1 MCFAGSEVNRVE
13 NPPVSPLLAY
23 FNECQKPESKASELK
38 YSEMPLFYV
47 WKGSK
52 NDGQWVLRKR
62 GHGNQ
67 IGRLPYRM
75 LSPHNHE
82 YFYMRT
88 LLSVRIGVTGFE
100 ELRTI
105 KDDDLEDGEYIC
117 KNYKEACQKMGLYHD
132 DTEWDKVMEEA
143 SIWGFPK
150 SLRMLAANILLYNR
164 PVDPMTFIANHVE
177 SLTEDFRRKNE
188 KAGQSEIHDWLF
200 SELEQLLE
208 AAGSGLKPVGLQ
220 EPERVKKTTRAFSHE
235 YNWDLTLLRDEQD
248 NILGKL
254 TEQQTV
260 IFDAITESIKSSDGQ
275 TFFIDAPGGS
285 GKSFT
290 ANCIMNHV
298 RLSNSMVLACA
309 SSGIAATVLKGGS
322 TAHNKFQLPIDLNE
336 DSTCDVREGTSRHQ
350 LMIDTKLIVWDEA
363 PMMHR
368 YAINAVDKMLKQ
380 VKKNQMDFGGIT
392 VVFMGD
398 WRQTLPVVPMSSKE
412 QKIAATLLFADCW
425 KNVRV
430 LKLTENLRI
439 RKHGGDSAWSDYLLS
454 VGEGKLKIECINGI
468 EYTQIPSAMMIES
481 GKVADLISSVYPNLP
496 EMYQDKMWLYN
507 RAIIC
512 PKNDDVNEIN
522 SVVLSKLPG
531 VEHSFYSIDQVNDND
546 ARATVEVIN
555 KLNPQGMPLHKI
567 NLKLGAIIMLL
578 RNLNPAEGHCNG
590 TRYVVTNMAK
600 HVIEAVIPDGLHKGK
615 ILYIPRIYNT
625 PPKNFTPNM
634 TRIQF
639 PIKLAFA
646 ITSNKSQGQSLA
658 SIGIYLNAGSLET
671 LIIYFNSLLTPQVS
685 LTMARSTQ
693 QRADVATRGVLKC
706 YCVTIPQVET
716 SSES

>member
-1 MCFAGSEVNRVE
+1 M
-13 NPPVSPLLAY
+13 
-23 FNECQKPESKASELK
+23 
-38 YSEMPLFYV
+38 
-47 WKGSK
+47 
-52 NDGQWVLRKR
+52 
-62 GHGNQ
+62 
-67 IGRLPYRM
+67 
-75 LSPHNHE
+75 
-82 YFYMRT
+82 
-88 LLSVRIGVTGFE
+88 
-100 ELRTI
+100 
-105 KDDDLEDGEYIC
+105 
-117 KNYKEACQKMGLYHD
+117 
-132 DTEWDKVMEEA
+132 
-143 SIWGFPK
+143 
-150 SLRMLAANILLYNR
+150 
-164 PVDPMTFIANHVE
+164 
-177 SLTEDFRRKNE
+177 
-188 KAGQSEIHDWLF
+188 
-200 SELEQLLE
+200 
-208 AAGSGLKPVGLQ
+208 
-220 EPERVKKTTRAFSHE
+220 
-235 YNWDLTLLRDEQD
+235 RDEQD
-248 NILGKL
+248 NILAKL

-260 IFDAITESIKSSDGQ
+260 IFDAITESIKSTDGQ

-398 WRQTLPVVPMSSKE
+398 WRQTLPIVPMSSKE

-425 KNVRV
+425 KNVGV

-468 EYTQIPSAMMIES
+468 EYTQIPSGMMIES

-615 ILYIPRIYNT
+615 ILYIPRI
-625 PPKNFTPNM
+625 PNM

-671 LIIYFNSLLTPQVS
+671 VIIYLNSIH
-685 LTMARSTQ
+685 
-693 QRADVATRGVLKC
+693 C
-706 YCVTIPQVET
+706 
-716 SSES
+716 